1 MSVEAQGRPPE
12 VFSPRVAIILF
23 LVGVFSFSAFITLST
38 FAPDFMDGNNGQ
50 AHALSKSAIGYAGAV
65 KLLKARGSHVQVSR
79 KIPSGLSTALVVL
92 TPESEIKFDD
102 IERRAHVNA
111 LIVLPKWLPRPS
123 ITRPGWV
130 RESIP
135 YNEDTIAQILKEIA
149 PKSRVK
155 QETGAATPT
164 LLIDA
169 NSAWLNKNP
178 GILRPGKISELQTVV
193 TPELVPVVTTKDGK
207 TILGVVRNRED
218 PQIYVLTE
226 PDLLNNQGIAD
237 IATARAGLALL
248 GALSDQDAPITFDVT
263 LNGFERSRSLL
274 RLAFEPPL
282 LAATLSF
289 VIVAAMLA
297 WRAATRSGP
306 TARGKRA
313 IALGKRTLADNSA
326 ALIRLA
332 GRDHTMAPR
341 YAQMVRTVVAEHI
354 HVARD
359 ASETTGAELDRIAQS
374 RGVRATYSELAAEA
388 GSATTAAETLNAA
401 RRLHAWTG
409 DMIRATR

>member
-12 VFSPRVAIILF
+12 VFSTRVAIILF

-38 FAPDFMDGNNGQ
+38 FAPDFMDGNDGQ

-65 KLLKARGSHVQVSR
+65 KLMKAEGNHVQVSR
-79 KIPSGLSTALVVL
+79 KGALSTTLVVL
-92 TPESEIKFDD
+92 TPESEIKLDD
-102 IERRAHVNA
+102 IERRAHTNA

-135 YNEDTIAQILKEIA
+135 YDEKAIADILKEIA
-149 PKSRVK
+149 PKVSIR
-155 QETGAATPT
+155 QGSGASAPT
-164 LLIDA
+164 LLSEP
-169 NSAWLNKNP
+169 NNAWLNKNL
-178 GILRPGKISELQTVV
+178 GILRPGKITHLQTVV
-193 TPELVPVVTTKDGK
+193 APELIPLVTTQDGK
-207 TILGVVRNRED
+207 TVLGAVRNQEE
-218 PQIYVLTE
+218 PAVYVLTE

-237 IATARAGLALL
+237 LATARAGLALVN
-248 GALSDQDAPITFDVT
+248 ALNGQDEPITFDVT

-359 ASETTGAELDRIAQS
+359 ASETTAAELDRIAQS

-388 GSATTAAETLNAA
+388 AAATTASETLNAA